1 MQAERARYLHE
12 GTLESLGCC
21 LENWVISKSEGRP
34 TRLARSGW
42 GGTVF
47 GFGFFLSKNFTQ
59 HDFSGDRG
67 RLLIRC
73 EGCGHLGVLAREN
86 QSIAM
91 ETSCRVK
98 PCGNELPD
106 RWRNIL
112 TPSVGYLRS
121 NAL

>member
-1 MQAERARYLHE
+1 M
-12 GTLESLGCC
+12 
-21 LENWVISKSEGRP
+21 
-34 TRLARSGW
+34 
-42 GGTVF
+42 
-47 GFGFFLSKNFTQ
+47 
-59 HDFSGDRG
+59 
-67 RLLIRC
+67 RC
-73 EGCGHLGVLAREN
+73 EGRGHLGVFAREN

-98 PCGNELPD
+98 PCGNELD